1 MATPLRKQSPS
12 VEQKLFE
19 KPYEFEYA
27 QAIKLLENIYSHK
40 ERLGQTAQASFESVR
55 IKSNILLSTPP
66 SDLYSLT
73 VPASEKDPVT
83 LTINFMGIAGQTGPL
98 PNVYAEL
105 ILDRLREKD
114 YAFREFLDI
123 FNHRLSSIHY
133 RIHVKYT
140 ISLNPNL
147 PGETETALVLK
158 HLGGLSCSE
167 EDRANLLPLR
177 GYLKYVGLLWQKPHS
192 AIGLQVALK
201 DYFQLPVY
209 VEQFIGRWFTIEEEE
224 RTFLGEK
231 GRHGVLGRGAAL
243 GAKVWIHG
251 EKIRIAVGPLDLV
264 DYCRMLPGAKY
275 NRLFSEF
282 TRHYLGRE
290 NLFDY
295 RISLK
300 TDQAM
305 PTRLDGKS
313 ALGWTSWMIETPKD
327 YIPESIVVRAN
338 DPLHKG
344 MQ

>member
-12 VEQKLFE
+12 IEQKLFE
-19 KPYEFEYA
+19 KPYEFEFA
-27 QAIKLLENIYSHK
+27 QAIKLLENIYAHK
-40 ERLGQTAQASFESVR
+40 KRLGETSQASFESVR

-73 VPASEKDPVT
+73 MPASEKDPVT

-105 ILDRLREKD
+105 ILDRLRVKD

-140 ISLNPNL
+140 IALNPNL

-158 HLGGLSCSE
+158 HLGGLSCAGE
-167 EDRANLLPLR
+167 ESDGLIPLR
-177 GYLKYVGLLWQKPHS
+177 GYLKYAGLLWQKPHS
-192 AIGLQVALK
+192 AMGLQIALK

-209 VEQFIGRWFTIEEEE
+209 VQQFIGRWFTIEEEE

-231 GRHGVLGRGAAL
+231 GRHSVLGQGAAL
-243 GAKVWIHG
+243 GTKVWIHG
-251 EKIRIAVGPLDLV
+251 EKIRVVVGPLDLV
-264 DYCRMLPGAKY
+264 DYCRMLPGAKS
-275 NRLFSEF
+275 NKLFSEF

-300 TDQAM
+300 RDQAT
-305 PTRLDGKS
+305 PTRLDGRS
-313 ALGWTSWMIETPKD
+313 ALGWTSWMIEESKD
-327 YIPESIVVRAN
+327 YMPESIVVRAD

-344 MQ
+344 MH